1 MGMAAAG
8 NNSGPQFNLPPQQL
22 PQGTQQQ
29 QINIQQ
35 QMHQQMPMNQQM
47 RVSLNNELK
56 GLSPCKTS
64 IL

>member
-1 MGMAAAG
+1 MGMAAGG

-47 RVSLNNELK
+47 RVSL
-56 GLSPCKTS
+56 GS
-64 IL
+64 